1 MRIRCLAPN
10 RNCRVRFVF
19 VRGLAAAFF
28 LILVTVPLTTA
39 RAQSL
44 SEGAIQ
50 AAVYVDRAVIAYEG
64 KRYDEALKELQE
76 ALRLDPENVDALYYQ
91 GLVYTATDRPSDALA
106 ALGAARKLRPA
117 DADVAFQ
124 IGVLHFGQKEY
135 EKAEP
140 FLNEVYRADPK
151 RPNIG
156 YYLGFIEF
164 QKQNFRDALG
174 YFRANVPS
182 DDTFAQLASFY
193 SSLTLARLGSPG
205 QAKAEIDQALRLQ
218 PASPLT
224 TPAQR
229 LGEILGKAAEQ
240 EKFFRGELRL
250 GVFYDTNV
258 PVNPDRSSDGT
269 SILIRNAQQRQKS
282 EGEMVSLDLA
292 YTWLRTVDWEG
303 TISHRFLQF
312 YNNRL
317 TEFNSQSNTPTLSI
331 ANRGLLPTGLG
342 YLPYTAGAQLSYDYI
357 SLGNRSF
364 TQRWIVTPYVSISE
378 NESNITTF
386 QYRFQWK
393 DFFHDR
399 DFVRREIRDAKNY
412 MVGATH
418 FFLLEKG
425 RHYLKLGYQYDAEPA
440 EGENWSYRGNRL
452 LTGFQYTLPWWD
464 VRFRYDLDFH
474 WRSYT
479 EKNSVLPILP
489 ASFPNPTLL
498 LNTVRRRDRQPIHLT
513 GVAKDFLENFTVAI
527 EYLFDQGRSNLAPFD
542 YKRHIVTT
550 SFAWRF

>member
-1 MRIRCLAPN
+1 MMV
-10 RNCRVRFVF
+10 RVRLTFRLFAVF
-19 VRGLAAAFF
+19 LLFLA
-28 LILVTVPLTTA
+28 TVPLSAA

-50 AAVYVDRAVIAYEG
+50 AAVFVDRAVIAYDG

-91 GLVYTATDRPSDALA
+91 GVVYAAMDRPGDGLA
-106 ALGAARKLRPA
+106 ALEKARKLRPA

-124 IGVLHFGQKEY
+124 IGVIYFGQKEY

-140 FLNEVYRADPK
+140 FLREVYRANPK

-164 QKQNFRDALG
+164 QKQNFREALN

-205 QAKAEIDQALRLQ
+205 QAKAEIDQALRLA

-229 LGEILGKAAEQ
+229 LGEILSGAAAE

-258 PVNPDRSSDGT
+258 PVDPNHSGDVT
-269 SILIRNAQQRQKS
+269 AQAIRAGQRRQKS
-282 EGEMVSLDLA
+282 EGELLSLDLA
-292 YTWLRTVDWEG
+292 YTWLRSADWEG
-303 TISHRFLQF
+303 TISHRFQQF
-312 YNNRL
+312 YYNRL
-317 TEFNSQSNTPTLSI
+317 TEFNSQSNTPTLDV
-331 ANRGLLPTGLG
+331 NKRGLLPGALG
-342 YLPYTAGAQLSYDYI
+342 GLPYTAGAQVNYDYN
-357 SLGNRSF
+357 SLGNRPF
-364 TQRWIVTPYVSISE
+364 VQRWIATPYLSIWE
-378 NESNITTF
+378 NGSNVTTL

-393 DFFHDR
+393 DFFHDQ

-412 MVGATH
+412 MVGGTH
-418 FFLLEKG
+418 FVLFEGG
-425 RHYLKLGYQYDAEPA
+425 RHYFKLGYQYDAELA

-452 LTGFQYTLPWWD
+452 LIGFQYTLPWWD
-464 VRFRYDLDFH
+464 IRFRYDLDFH
-474 WRSYT
+474 WRNYT
-479 EKNSVLPILP
+479 NKNSLLP
-489 ASFPNPTLL
+489 AAAPGT
-498 LNTVRRRDRQPIHLT
+498 TRRRDREPVYST
-513 GVAKDFLENFTVAI
+513 GLAKDFLDNYTVAV
-527 EYLFDQGRSNLAPFD
+527 EYLFDQGNSNLAPFD
-542 YKRHIVTT
+542 YGRHVVTT
-550 SFAWRF
+550 SVAWRF

>member
-1 MRIRCLAPN
+1 LV
-10 RNCRVRFVF
+10 VR
-19 VRGLAAAFF
+19 LLAAFF
-28 LILVTVPLTTA
+28 LFLAIIPLSA
-39 RAQSL
+39 VHAQSL

-50 AAVYVDRAVIAYEG
+50 AAVFVDRAAIAYDG
-64 KRYDEALKELQE
+64 KRYEEALKELQE
-76 ALRLDPENVDALYYQ
+76 ALRLDPESVDALYYQ
-91 GLVYTATDRPSDALA
+91 GLVYTAMDRPGDALA

-117 DADVAFQ
+117 DSDVAFQ
-124 IGVLHFGQKEY
+124 IGVLYFGQKEY
-135 EKAEP
+135 DKAEP
-140 FLNEVYRADPK
+140 FLREVYRADAK

-164 QKQNFRDALG
+164 QKQNFREALS
-174 YFRANVPS
+174 YFRTNVPS
-182 DDTFAQLASFY
+182 DDTFAQLAGFY
-193 SSLTLARLGSPG
+193 SSLTLARLGSPA
-205 QAKAEIDQALRLQ
+205 QAKVEIDQALRLQ

-224 TPAQR
+224 TPGQR
-229 LGEILGKAAEQ
+229 LGEILEKAAER

-258 PVNPDRSSDGT
+258 PVDPDRSGDVT
-269 SILIRNAQQRQKS
+269 AQAIRAGQPRQKS
-282 EGEMVSLDLA
+282 EGELVSLDLA
-292 YTWLRTVDWEG
+292 YTWLRAVDWEG

-317 TEFNSQSNTPTLSI
+317 TEFNSQSNTPTVSI
-331 ANRGLLPTGLG
+331 VKRGLLPGAFG
-342 YLPYTAGAQLSYDYI
+342 ELPYTGGAQVSYDYI
-357 SLGNRSF
+357 SLGNRPF

-393 DFFHDR
+393 DFFHDE

-418 FFLLEKG
+418 FILFEKG
-425 RHYLKLGYQYDAEPA
+425 RHYVKLGYQYDAELA

-474 WRSYT
+474 WRYYT
-479 EKNSVLPILP
+479 EKNSLLP
-489 ASFPNPTLL
+489 AVAPG
-498 LNTVRRRDRQPIHLT
+498 TVHRRDRQPLHLT
-513 GVAKDFLENFTVAI
+513 AIAKDFLDNFTVAV
-527 EYLFDQGRSNLAPFD
+527 EYLFDHGRSNLAPFD
-542 YKRHIVTT
+542 YKRHVVTT
-550 SFAWRF
+550 TFAWRF

>member
-1 MRIRCLAPN
+1 MKFSLA
-10 RNCRVRFVF
+10 VR
-19 VRGLAAAFF
+19 LLAAFF
-28 LILVTVPLTTA
+28 LFLATVPLSAA

-44 SEGAIQ
+44 NEGAIQ
-50 AAVYVDRAVIAYEG
+50 AAIFVDRAVVAYSD
-64 KRYDEALKELQE
+64 KRYDEALKELRE

-91 GLVYTATDRPSDALA
+91 GLVHAAMDRPVDALA

-117 DADVAFQ
+117 DPDVAFQ
-124 IGVLHFGQKEY
+124 IGVLYFGQKEY
-135 EKAEP
+135 DKAEP
-140 FLNEVYRADPK
+140 FLREVYRADPK

-164 QKQNFRDALG
+164 QKQNFREALG

-182 DDTFAQLASFY
+182 DDTFAQLAGFY

-258 PVNPDRSSDGT
+258 PVDPDRSGDVT
-269 SILIRNAQQRQKS
+269 AQAIRRGQPRQKS
-282 EGEMVSLDLA
+282 EGEMVSLDLT

-303 TISHRFLQF
+303 TISHRFLEF

-331 ANRGLLPTGLG
+331 VKRGLLPGALG
-342 YLPYTAGAQLSYDYI
+342 DLPYTAGAQLSYDYI
-357 SLGNRSF
+357 SLGNRPF

-378 NESNITTF
+378 NDSNITTF

-393 DFFHDR
+393 DFFHDE

-418 FFLLEKG
+418 FVLFEKG

-464 VRFRYDLDFH
+464 IRFRYDLDVH

-479 EKNSVLPILP
+479 EKNSILP
-489 ASFPNPTLL
+489 AAAPG
-498 LNTVRRRDRQPIHLT
+498 TVRRRDHQPIHLT

-542 YKRHIVTT
+542 YRRHIVTT

>member
-1 MRIRCLAPN
+1 MAPN

-250 GVFYDTNV
+250 GILYDTNV

-513 GVAKDFLENFTVAI
+513 GLAKDFMESFTVAI

>member
-1 MRIRCLAPN
+1 MAPN
-10 RNCRVRFVF
+10 RSSKVRFSWA
-19 VRGLAAAFF
+19 VRLLAAFF
-28 LILVTVPLTTA
+28 LFLATGPLSAA

-44 SEGAIQ
+44 NEGAIQ
-50 AAVYVDRAVIAYEG
+50 AAIFVDRAVVAYSD

-91 GLVYTATDRPSDALA
+91 GLVYAAMDRPGEALA

-117 DADVAFQ
+117 DPDVAFQ
-124 IGVLHFGQKEY
+124 IGVLYFGQKEY
-135 EKAEP
+135 DKAEP
-140 FLNEVYRADPK
+140 FLREVYRADPK

-164 QKQNFRDALG
+164 QKQNFREALG

-182 DDTFAQLASFY
+182 DDTFAQLAGFY

-258 PVNPDRSSDGT
+258 PVDPNRSGDV
-269 SILIRNAQQRQKS
+269 IAQAIRRGQPRQKS

-303 TISHRFLQF
+303 TISHRFLEF

-331 ANRGLLPTGLG
+331 VKRGLLPGALG
-342 YLPYTAGAQLSYDYI
+342 ELPYTAGAQVNYDYN
-357 SLGNRSF
+357 SLGNRPF
-364 TQRWIVTPYVSISE
+364 VQRWIATPYVSISE

-418 FFLLEKG
+418 FVLLEKG

-464 VRFRYDLDFH
+464 VRFRYDLDIH

-479 EKNSVLPILP
+479 EKNSILP
-489 ASFPNPTLL
+489 AAAPG
-498 LNTVRRRDRQPIHLT
+498 TVRRRDHQPIHLT

-542 YKRHIVTT
+542 YRRHIVTT

>member
-1 MRIRCLAPN
+1 VVKFSLA
-10 RNCRVRFVF
+10 VR
-19 VRGLAAAFF
+19 LLAAFF
-28 LILVTVPLTTA
+28 LFLATVPLATV
-39 RAQSL
+39 RAQSV
-44 SEGAIQ
+44 SESAIQ
-50 AAVYVDRAVIAYEG
+50 AAVFVDRAVVAYGE

-91 GLVYTATDRPSDALA
+91 GLVHMAMDRPVDALA

-135 EKAEP
+135 DKAEP
-140 FLNEVYRADPK
+140 FLSEVYRADPK

-164 QKQNFRDALG
+164 QKQNFREALG

-182 DDTFAQLASFY
+182 DDTFAQLAGFY

-205 QAKAEIDQALRLQ
+205 QAKAEIDQALRLA

-229 LGEILGKAAEQ
+229 LGEILTKAAEQ
-240 EKFFRGELRL
+240 EKLFSGELRL

-258 PVNPDRSSDGT
+258 PVDPSRSGDV
-269 SILIRNAQQRQKS
+269 IAQAIRAGQPRQRS

-303 TISHRFLQF
+303 TISHRFQQF
-312 YNNRL
+312 YYNRL

-331 ANRGLLPTGLG
+331 LRRGLLPGAFG
-342 YLPYTAGAQLSYDYI
+342 ELPYTAGAQVNYDYN
-357 SLGNRSF
+357 SLGNRPF
-364 TQRWIVTPYVSISE
+364 VQRWIATPYLSISE
-378 NESNITTF
+378 SESNVTTF

-393 DFFHDR
+393 DFFHDE

-418 FFLLEKG
+418 FLLFEKG
-425 RHYLKLGYQYDAEPA
+425 RHYLKLGYQYDAELA

-474 WRSYT
+474 WRHYQNRT
-479 EKNSVLPILP
+479 I
-489 ASFPNPTLL
+489 FPPPVGPLGH
-498 LNTVRRRDRQPIHLT
+498 RRDREPLHLAAI
-513 GVAKDFLENFTVAI
+513 AKDFLDNFTVAV
-527 EYLFDQGRSNLAPFD
+527 EYLFDHGRSNLAPYD
-542 YKRHIVTT
+542 YKRHVVTT

>member
-1 MRIRCLAPN
+1 MRIRCLVPN

-28 LILVTVPLTTA
+28 LILVTVPLATA

-44 SEGAIQ
+44 SDGAIQ

-91 GLVYTATDRPSDALA
+91 GLVYTALDRPGDGLA

-124 IGVLHFGQKEY
+124 IGVLHFGQKDY
-135 EKAEP
+135 DKAEP
-140 FLNEVYRADPK
+140 FLNEVYRVEPK

-342 YLPYTAGAQLSYDYI
+342 DLPYTAGAQLSYDYI

-378 NESNITTF
+378 NDSNITTF

-418 FFLLEKG
+418 FYLFEKG

-479 EKNSVLPILP
+479 EKNSLLP
-489 ASFPNPTLL
+489 ALPSPANG
-498 LNTVRRRDRQPIHLT
+498 TVRRRDRQPIHLT
-513 GVAKDFLENFTVAI
+513 GLAKDFLENFTVAI

>member
-1 MRIRCLAPN
+1 MVST
-10 RNCRVRFVF
+10 RNSVVRFS
-19 VRGLAAAFF
+19 LAGRLLAAFF
-28 LILVTVPLTTA
+28 LFLAIIIPLSA
-39 RAQSL
+39 VHAQSL

-50 AAVYVDRAVIAYEG
+50 AAVFVDRAVIAYDG

-91 GLVYTATDRPSDALA
+91 GLVYAAMDRPGDALA
-106 ALGAARKLRPA
+106 ALGAARKLQPT
-117 DADVAFQ
+117 DPDVAFQ

-135 EKAEP
+135 EKAGP
-140 FLNEVYRADPK
+140 FLSEVYRADPK

-164 QKQNFRDALG
+164 YKQNFREALN

-182 DDTFAQLASFY
+182 DDTFAQLAGFY
-193 SSLTLARLGSPG
+193 SSLTLARLGAPG

-258 PVNPDRSSDGT
+258 PVDPDRSGDVT
-269 SILIRNAQQRQKS
+269 AQAIRRGQQRQRS

-303 TISHRFLQF
+303 TISHRFLQY

-331 ANRGLLPTGLG
+331 VKRGLLPTGFG
-342 YLPYTAGAQLSYDYI
+342 DLPYTAGAQVNYDYN
-357 SLGNRSF
+357 SLGNRPF
-364 TQRWIVTPYVSISE
+364 IQRWIATPYLTMSE
-378 NESNITTF
+378 NDSNITTF

-418 FFLLEKG
+418 FVLFEKG
-425 RHYLKLGYQYDAEPA
+425 RHYLKLGYQYDAELA

-452 LTGFQYTLPWWD
+452 LTGFQYTLSWWD
-464 VRFRYDLDFH
+464 VRFRYDLDYH
-474 WRSYT
+474 WRDYNN
-479 EKNSVLPILP
+479 KNSILP
-489 ASFPNPTLL
+489 VFPPPVGSLAG
-498 LNTVRRRDRQPIHLT
+498 TVHRRDRQPTHLT
-513 GVAKDFLENFTVAI
+513 GLAKDFLDNFTVAV
-527 EYLFDQGRSNLAPFD
+527 EYLFDQGSSNLAPFD
-542 YKRHIVTT
+542 FKRHIVTT

>member
-1 MRIRCLAPN
+1 MLGADAQLWWGMMARLFLTFP
-10 RNCRVRFVF
+10 
-19 VRGLAAAFF
+19 LLAAFF
-28 LILVTVPLTTA
+28 LSMATVPLATA

-44 SEGAIQ
+44 NEGAIQ
-50 AAVYVDRAVIAYEG
+50 AAIFVDRAAVAYSD
-64 KRYDEALKELQE
+64 KRYDQALKEVQE

-91 GLVYTATDRPSDALA
+91 GIVYAAMDRPGEALA

-117 DADVAFQ
+117 DPDVAFQ

-135 EKAEP
+135 DKAEP
-140 FLNEVYRADPK
+140 FLREVYRAEPK

-164 QKQNFRDALG
+164 QKQNFREALG

-182 DDTFAQLASFY
+182 DDTFAQLAGFY

-240 EKFFRGELRL
+240 EKLFSGELRL

-258 PVNPDRSSDGT
+258 PVDPGHSGDSTAQAIRRS
-269 SILIRNAQQRQKS
+269 QPRQKS
-282 EGEMVSLDLA
+282 EGELVSLELA

-303 TISHRFLQF
+303 TISHRFQQF
-312 YNNRL
+312 YYNRL

-331 ANRGLLPTGLG
+331 VKRGLLPGAFG
-342 YLPYTAGAQLSYDYI
+342 ELPYTAGAQVSYDYN
-357 SLGNRSF
+357 SLGNRPF
-364 TQRWIVTPYVSISE
+364 VQRWIATPYLSISE

-399 DFVRREIRDAKNY
+399 DFIFVPQEIRDAKNY

-418 FFLLEKG
+418 FVLFEKG
-425 RHYLKLGYQYDAEPA
+425 RHYLKLGYQYDAERA
-440 EGENWSYRGNRL
+440 EGANWRYRGNRL

-479 EKNSVLPILP
+479 EKNSLLP
-489 ASFPNPTLL
+489 ATLPG
-498 LNTVRRRDRQPIHLT
+498 TIHRRDRQPLHVTAI
-513 GVAKDFLENFTVAI
+513 AKDFLENFTVAI

-542 YKRHIVTT
+542 YKRHVVTT
-550 SFAWRF
+550 TFAWRF

>member
-1 MRIRCLAPN
+1 MRFSLAV
-10 RNCRVRFVF
+10 RVLV
-19 VRGLAAAFF
+19 AFF
-28 LILVTVPLTTA
+28 LFPAIVPLSAA

-64 KRYDEALKELQE
+64 KRYDEALKECQE

-91 GLVYTATDRPSDALA
+91 GLIYTALDRPGDALA

-140 FLNEVYRADPK
+140 FLSEVYRADPK

-258 PVNPDRSSDGT
+258 PVDPNRSGDVT
-269 SILIRNAQQRQKS
+269 AQAIRAGQPRQKS

-303 TISHRFLQF
+303 TISHRFQQF
-312 YNNRL
+312 YYNRL

-331 ANRGLLPTGLG
+331 VKRGLLPGAFG
-342 YLPYTAGAQLSYDYI
+342 ELPYTAGAQVDYDYN
-357 SLGNRSF
+357 SLGNRPF
-364 TQRWIVTPYVSISE
+364 VQRWIATPYLSISE

-418 FFLLEKG
+418 FYLFEKG

-464 VRFRYDLDFH
+464 IRFRYDLDFH
-474 WRSYT
+474 WRHYQNRTIFDSPP
-479 EKNSVLPILP
+479 L
-489 ASFPNPTLL
+489 AH
-498 LNTVRRRDRQPIHLT
+498 RRDRQPIHLT
-513 GVAKDFLENFTVAI
+513 G
-527 EYLFDQGRSNLAPFD
+527 
-542 YKRHIVTT
+542 
-550 SFAWRF
+550 

>member
-1 MRIRCLAPN
+1 MRFSLAV
-10 RNCRVRFVF
+10 RVLV
-19 VRGLAAAFF
+19 AFF
-28 LILVTVPLTTA
+28 LFPAIVPLSAA

-64 KRYDEALKELQE
+64 KRYDEALKECQE

-91 GLVYTATDRPSDALA
+91 GLIYTALDRPGDALA
-106 ALGAARKLRPA
+106 ALGAARKLRLGDP
-117 DADVAFQ
+117 DVAFQ
-124 IGVLHFGQKEY
+124 IGALHFGQKEY

-156 YYLGFIEF
+156 YYLGFIEV
-164 QKQNFRDALG
+164 QKQNFREALS

-182 DDTFAQLASFY
+182 DDTFAQLAGFY

-218 PASPLT
+218 PTSPLT

-258 PVNPDRSSDGT
+258 PVDPDRSGDVT
-269 SILIRNAQQRQKS
+269 AQAIRAGQPRQKS

-303 TISHRFLQF
+303 TISHRFVQY

-331 ANRGLLPTGLG
+331 VKRGLLPGAFG
-342 YLPYTAGAQLSYDYI
+342 ELPYTAGAQVDYDYN

-364 TQRWIVTPYVSISE
+364 V
-378 NESNITTF
+378 
-386 QYRFQWK
+386 
-393 DFFHDR
+393 
-399 DFVRREIRDAKNY
+399 
-412 MVGATH
+412 
-418 FFLLEKG
+418 
-425 RHYLKLGYQYDAEPA
+425 
-440 EGENWSYRGNRL
+440 
-452 LTGFQYTLPWWD
+452 
-464 VRFRYDLDFH
+464 
-474 WRSYT
+474 
-479 EKNSVLPILP
+479 
-489 ASFPNPTLL
+489 
-498 LNTVRRRDRQPIHLT
+498 
-513 GVAKDFLENFTVAI
+513 
-527 EYLFDQGRSNLAPFD
+527 
-542 YKRHIVTT
+542 
-550 SFAWRF
+550 